1 MFLIGEADREPT
13 SLDTENNDHQGRK
26 QNLPIC
32 FHQVVNDFVERIKM
46 RFPFIIPDEEQ
57 ILGFLDYTVCLSPII
72 QVLENRCQNQ
82 PRHLL
87 YNHITKDRN
96 GRHHYTKASPVVD
109 LISTAKKREL
119 KQYVHLIRT
128 DNLSTAILQD
138 ITLGKRRKKLTDNVT
153 NWTGKSFTETQ
164 TFTSNRGI

>member
-72 QVLENRCQNQ
+72 QVLENRC
-82 PRHLL
+82 
-87 YNHITKDRN
+87 
-96 GRHHYTKASPVVD
+96 
-109 LISTAKKREL
+109 
-119 KQYVHLIRT
+119 
-128 DNLSTAILQD
+128 
-138 ITLGKRRKKLTDNVT
+138 
-153 NWTGKSFTETQ
+153 
-164 TFTSNRGI
+164 